1 MLPIHAGCPAT
12 TPGQSGIDEDDD
24 DPTSGL
30 LPQGFHTVPV
40 HHQAVAGFHPPRPP
54 AEQIGERLNLNK
66 LVAPLGECYCP
77 DLEHEKALRSM
88 KLFADEVIPHLKQKA
103 FPALQ

>member
-24 DPTSGL
+24 DPTSGP

-77 DLEHEKALRSM
+77 DLEHEMALRFM
-88 KLFADEVIPHLKQKA
+88 KPFADEVIPHLKQKA